1 MSFCVNIKSK
11 QFKDTAARLGLSE
24 GQLELI
30 AHKYGNSEGTYG
42 QFPSDNYIMGQV
54 IGRPELNADE
64 NIVRIWHERYQN
76 AQTFATA
83 EELNAAKTEALRF
96 FEESSIGTTTL
107 PDGRLQMVVAEPN
120 STEEPLISYMSN
132 NAEQV
137 IDGKL
142 GVNKEQLIS
151 LLGSTMYKGN
161 VQSVAVKELLQN
173 AFDAVKIAQSQG
185 KIQGKAKIRVNLDAK
200 ERTVTISDNGTG
212 MSPEIVQ
219 KAFFTIGGSYKGEN
233 VDNRLKSGGLG
244 LAKMAFLFSSEYV
257 EVSTVKDGI
266 KTYVNTNPEQIQN
279 DNFKITTS
287 RTNEPNG
294 TTVTVKIPE
303 SYLDENGEKRSIWF
317 DTSPDFL
324 SKPMLGNVEVE
335 VTKKPIWGTE
345 TTTTYDKNVIPEG
358 YTPIGKATSDFGD
371 IEMYVAPADSNDIT
385 AEVLISGLHQFTKW
399 FGIKNASKGRFK
411 VILNIL
417 PTVGVKSAVYPINNQ
432 REGFRAT
439 IDPEVKDIQYLLNQ
453 INISLEKKSIA
464 ATFGS
469 AMSMDVG
476 KIAEVKREASDTDT
490 LNNAVKEVL
499 EQLTP
504 KQKTI
509 LGIPVGRPR
518 GNSLD
523 LKSIRTQR
531 EAAEKSRNSS
541 LNTSGINYGRS
552 VSGVDT
558 SGLDITK
565 PLFHNNTTM
574 VIGEDGQAVLNELGK
589 LMMELKSLYIQT
601 YKNAGIQSRFGDVIE
616 HISKQFWGISFD
628 KGYGGVNVNPSV
640 INLLAI
646 NPFYQVKAY
655 PGVDT
660 ALALTE
666 YLTHLIIHEFN
677 HNYAG
682 GEGAEFTGRF
692 PATYAE
698 FAGIGKQFNKEWK
711 NKLYTLIRDNLD
723 TFIKY
728 NKEYEKATNLGES
741 FESDRITAREESQS
755 SSTENDGKDIF
766 WNRSGENVY
775 ENGKGSTEISETPQQ
790 EVGYVNHSGGAIGS
804 DSYWGTVGERYGV
817 KSNHYYHGRKTPAG
831 NVEITEEQFNEG
843 KQKVLQANRTLN
855 RQPDRYMDLLARNWM
870 QVKSSDSI
878 FAIGHLRNG
887 IVDGGTGWAVQMAI
901 DAGKP
906 VYVFD
911 QERGQWYKN
920 IGGKWSESEVPT
932 LTPNFAGIGTR
943 QLNDAG
949 KKAIEEVYAKTFGQP
964 QQQSQQPINIWAGS
978 GEHSDLSNFALRP
991 FKIPKEFVLPNGTFV
1006 HIPQTILSVEAA
1018 FQALKDNYSFPES
1031 REDRLLN
1038 GNLQRAIIEGR
1049 ADAQGRGNSDV
1060 LEGKR
1065 LRRLGRQFKGL
1076 DREAWDKDR
1085 FEIMKSLIKMSFEQ
1099 NPKVLQK
1106 LLDTGD
1112 APFSHRQENSIWET
1126 EFPRIL
1132 MEVRS
1137 ELRNEEQ
1144 QPSQQNLA
1152 QQVTT
1157 QSTTQQEG
1165 SQQERTK
1172 LPKAG
1177 QVFYEKSNTL
1187 TGQINTLIDSGIPV
1201 TEVRDEA
1208 NKLMDWI
1215 SDQLTQYLEDPS
1227 IVWDKY
1233 FADTQDSSQ
1242 REGMIDRISKMSRQE
1257 LLELIGVDRIL
1268 EIYSNEV
1275 LSRTE
1280 ENAETFD
1287 SFDDDVF
1294 DKLDLIK
1301 ENMKG
1306 LVQLGY
1312 SRFSSREDFSIV
1324 LSEDENSTYS
1334 TTEKQ
1339 DSREQLNPDDTN
1351 GENDPDRNYEEE
1363 GNQQEHWQIE
1373 SRSRAILD
1381 NASAQ
1386 IKQALSDCLVLVD
1399 NGKKK
1404 EDGSV
1409 KYDIQTDSL
1418 GRNERITQLNA
1429 TRSIVAWTQGALS
1442 IQDMI
1447 DMLSAKE
1454 KENPWI
1460 SQIITRLK
1468 DTSGNEADFQ
1478 SQFFTVFSKHFQP
1491 YSVVIRNADGSYHTS
1506 QVNAHPA
1513 LDDAM
1518 SAIKVQY
1525 RLGKLPLFN
1534 SNGVDTR
1541 NLEEFR
1547 TLKNR
1552 LEKLGNLSEN
1562 NRNEAVGI
1570 VGDMLNMLGF
1580 PQPEDAIG
1588 RVLTDEVKNT
1598 ILTSSTNMALKL
1610 DNAKKEKNYDP
1621 FKFKDNPNGITGYVQ
1636 SILRPF
1642 TQALE
1647 DVMVSSVFDSGKM
1660 YQSYITPS
1668 WTTKLFKKMHLDN
1681 KNFHKFLLNEFA
1693 TTEWFIDGNV
1703 NLLSEVSSSTLAKMN
1718 DEEIENAKVTYLMNH
1733 PEVWRNPWL
1742 RELAGMDDKTRME
1755 TFVHRV
1761 QLNFN
1766 NSNYM
1771 RGMTDL
1777 EYVLSAFTE
1786 FFSGGNESFRGKK
1799 FAYYRLPMLSN
1810 KPSNEFIRFVR
1821 YSGATALSEITNGFL
1836 SIFNQ
1841 ELSRIQT
1848 VRMRNLSKGD
1858 EGFIANFDERGR
1870 SFQFLD
1876 YLNEYL
1882 TGSKKDSVLG
1892 KLINKKVN
1900 GESIDES
1907 ALTPLV
1913 EKAIKEHL
1921 TNLSNNIISEYRANG
1936 LFEALK
1942 NVENVGNSDSAVEE
1956 AIREFV
1962 WNDTFAQANILELL
1976 ITDKAYYK
1984 NEEDLQK
1991 RLAQVH
1997 SPGIRGNWDAT
2008 DYKGNRVSDG
2018 KLRVAKISDFKG
2030 KDVIQ
2035 TTIANLEE
2043 VFDRRIEQAEPSMKE
2058 QWRALKEN
2066 ILAAYRD
2073 VNVVDGQALVSPTAY
2088 RKKAFAF
2095 GEWSKDAENTY
2106 KELMQGKYNLASLQ
2120 SIFNPR
2126 KPFTYGKV
2134 NKPVSTNPNL
2144 NTPIKTLNYGV
2155 QYKDSEYLLIMADA
2169 ILRGEETSRPNLLG
2183 ALFDVMEESAK
2194 TNPTAG
2200 IDFIVFESGVKSGL
2214 SGAISISD
2222 LVNNPDGRDI
2232 AFNRI
2237 WRNIINEDG
2246 SYNQSY
2252 VDVLNAEDYAN
2263 QQTVPEHFMG
2273 HGGLQW
2279 GSQVRVVM
2287 PSDLET
2293 SYMGQ
2298 PVEYEFY
2305 DDATKE
2311 WKKLG
2316 KEELRKEWD
2325 ETTANIVNAGVETL
2339 KKELGLNDSSYTQ
2352 AERNI
2357 ILSKILQREILS
2369 NARYGVDL
2377 LLACSVDENGNFRI
2391 PLGDPIQSKRVEQL
2405 INSII
2410 KNRINKINVE
2420 GGTLVEV
2427 TNFGASKRL
2436 ERRYK
2441 DKNGNLLKAKR
2452 DYLAEGHT
2460 EEEFKQ
2466 YVKENQNGIAYDECY
2481 APAWARE
2488 IFENFVD
2495 EKGNIDAEAIEM
2507 LDDDLLKMFGYRI
2520 PTEDKYSCAPYKIVG
2535 FLPKEAGDGFMQP
2548 WETTVTDGSDFD
2560 VDKKNLM
2567 RMVINIKKKIMSKK
2581 EFAKDNN
2588 ISDEDELNKKYSEY
2602 RKKVNPSAANILKR
2616 IGDSGK
2622 IALSDSEKAEVKDN
2636 SERIK
2641 KRRTERAKKQ
2651 RENKDDN
2658 AVEIYNRKYAERV
2671 EPLEKKY
2678 NALSEK
2684 EELTEKE
2691 ERDMLKL
2698 DRKIEKEIA
2707 KLDREL
2713 EGAKARNEAEYDE
2726 RIEHIEAEIS
2736 SIEKE
2741 DAERLLKDR
2750 KLSIIK
2756 GILDEGIFRDSSTLP
2771 KNQQGLFKAVKR
2783 AYLDMMF
2790 EVSKPTEGKD
2800 YWNNKIFNMQWAIAT
2815 NASTADKMLN
2825 PGNFD
2830 PQKSMGYKV
2839 AAYRMGQHTWEELNA
2854 MSIDELKDIVFTS
2867 KNLMEFNVQ
2876 TQFYKQNNVA
2886 GQILG
2891 IFAVAKSAHAM
2902 FEGRGYGVMVK
2913 DDFTIAGMRFGGIMN
2928 LDSMKD
2934 RSGVTLIGK
2943 TLGSL
2948 VGASADAVKD
2958 PVLNF
2963 MNINKETVNVLNA
2976 ALRLG
2981 MDFDSI
2987 ALLLSSRAIGNM
2999 LSAYYRNSLSS
3010 KTSVSKEVSRRLRE
3024 LEKQPEIG
3032 KDSPLAKQELTTE
3045 EMVQGINSDNAIL
3058 EYKILKA
3065 FSRLS
3070 DIANTI
3076 NPLTNISR
3084 LNSVTSA
3091 VGPQHIDSIIAKKK
3105 LEADMSGLIK
3115 ISESGIEDLDV
3126 DIVFNDIPSLRA
3138 FHSGY
3143 DIVFGTDGQ
3152 NDGLFAQ
3159 LGIVTASSQF
3169 EKVLSAIPVDM
3180 SFSLYNNKKLLSS
3193 LGDFFQSYL
3202 LVQSGVADSK
3212 QLGRYTKN
3220 FAKWFTEQ
3228 GFKSKYPDNPFIQAI
3243 QTDVVS
3249 KEGQEDKY
3257 YLKIE
3262 TTGMEQ
3268 SEKDAL
3274 SAGWIQ
3280 LEKDNPELSHWLFFY
3295 NFWRGGVGFSPKTF
3309 MGLVSLQVKEKIG
3322 GYLNTYRNI
3331 PDVDGKQVFE
3341 QWIRNNSNNDS
3352 LVPRVSSIPILKNG
3366 HLLARGNNY
3375 YKVSGSPYVKM
3386 NVEGKDILFK
3396 RIDYSN
3402 ENKFAEYEQLSI
3414 LGNNGE
3420 YFEAF
3425 ASDSI
3430 NSTPQENTTTIERGT
3445 IVSDQLSSV
3454 EDTPYTEQTKEEM
3467 ESDLIDFVDI
3477 LRADD
3482 ETTAEREEYSIEE
3495 KADEIVKDLGLSED
3509 KTKFDEMMDEFCR

>member
-11 QFKDTAARLGLSE
+11 QFKDTAARLGISE

-83 EELNAAKTEALRF
+83 EELSAAKTEALRF

-185 KIQGKAKIRVNLDAK
+185 KIQGKAKIRVNLDAA

-287 RTNEPNG
+287 RTDEPNG

-303 SYLDENGEKRSIWF
+303 SYLDKNGEKRSIWF
-317 DTSPDFL
+317 DTSPNFL
-324 SKPMLGNVEVE
+324 SKPMIGNVDVE
-335 VTKKPIWGTE
+335 VTKKTIWGTA
-345 TTTTYDKNVIPEG
+345 TTTYDKSVIPEG

-371 IEMYVAPADSNDIT
+371 IEMYVAPADSGDIT

-399 FGIKNASKGRFK
+399 FSVKGATKGRFK

-439 IDPEVKDIQYLLNQ
+439 IEPEVKDIGYLLNQ
-453 INISLEKKSIA
+453 INRSLEKKSIA

-476 KIAEVKREASDTDT
+476 KIAEVKREASNTDT
-490 LNNAVKEVL
+490 LNSAVKEVL
-499 EQLTP
+499 GQLAT

-509 LGIPVGRPR
+509 LGIPVGKTQE
-518 GNSLD
+518 NSLD

-531 EAAEKSRNSS
+531 ETAEKSRNSS
-541 LNTSGINYGRS
+541 LNTSGINYDRNSS
-552 VSGVDT
+552 VSSVDT

-589 LMMELKSLYIQT
+589 LMMELKSLYVQT
-601 YKNAGIQSRFGDVIE
+601 YKNAGIQSRFGDVID

-628 KGYGGVNVNPSV
+628 KGYGGVNVNPSI

-646 NPFYQVKAY
+646 NPFYQVQTY

-682 GEGAEFTGRF
+682 GEGAGFTGRF

-741 FESDRITAREESQS
+741 FESDRITAREESTS
-755 SSTENDGKDIF
+755 RSTENDGKDLF

-775 ENGKGSTEISETPQQ
+775 ENGEGSTEISETSQQ
-790 EVGYVNHSGGAIGS
+790 GVEYVNHSGGAIGS

-817 KSNHYYHGRKTPAG
+817 KSNHYYHGRKTPIG

-855 RQPDRYMDLLARNWM
+855 RRPDRYMDLLARNWM
-870 QVKSSDSI
+870 QVKNSDSI
-878 FAIGHLRNG
+878 FAIGHLKRG

-911 QERGQWYKN
+911 QERGEWFKN
-920 IGGKWSESEVPT
+920 IGGQWSRSDVPT
-932 LTPNFAGIGTR
+932 FTSNFAGIGTR

-949 KKAIEEVYAKTFGQP
+949 RKAIEAVYEKTFSQQQVP
-964 QQQSQQPINIWAGS
+964 QQQVQTEVSLHKVFQQRITPIGYKRTGEKIDSVDAGKNICTSTQMLCVEMIADAFNNGDLAHHVKVWPVSIWAKSPLEDSIIDHSTTLVKVNGKYYIFDMPQS
-978 GEHSDLSNFALRP
+978 EYITKTGNTFTQYGKTFNEGLIGEFNPRLIPVEKEVIQEAYQIDEAHIQNTMSSLLSIMKDL
-991 FKIPKEFVLPNGTFV
+991 
-1006 HIPQTILSVEAA
+1006 
-1018 FQALKDNYSFPES
+1018 D
-1031 REDRLLN
+1031 
-1038 GNLQRAIIEGR
+1038 
-1049 ADAQGRGNSDV
+1049 
-1060 LEGKR
+1060 KR
-1065 LRRLGRQFKGL
+1065 N
-1076 DREAWDKDR
+1076 D
-1085 FEIMKSLIKMSFEQ
+1085 FEITIAETVPPTRSEEGSINTEQ
-1099 NPKVLQK
+1099 AETPKV
-1106 LLDTGD
+1106 
-1112 APFSHRQENSIWET
+1112 E
-1126 EFPRIL
+1126 
-1132 MEVRS
+1132 
-1137 ELRNEEQ
+1137 
-1144 QPSQQNLA
+1144 
-1152 QQVTT
+1152 
-1157 QSTTQQEG
+1157 
-1165 SQQERTK
+1165 
-1172 LPKAG
+1172 
-1177 QVFYEKSNTL
+1177 QVFHEKSTTL

-1201 TEVRDEA
+1201 TEVREEA

-1242 REGMIDRISKMSRQE
+1242 REAMIDRISKMSRQE

-1280 ENAETFD
+1280 ENADVFD
-1287 SFDDDVF
+1287 SFDDEVS
-1294 DKLDLIK
+1294 DKFDLIK
-1301 ENMKG
+1301 ENLKG

-1312 SRFSSREDFSIV
+1312 SRFSGREGFSIT
-1324 LSEDENSTYS
+1324 LSEGDESTFDV
-1334 TTEKQ
+1334 TETQNTLEQ
-1339 DSREQLNPDDTN
+1339 DNPIDTN
-1351 GENDPDRNYEEE
+1351 GENDPDRNFEEE

-1373 SRSRAILD
+1373 SRSREILD

-1399 NGKKK
+1399 NGKRK
-1404 EDGSV
+1404 EDGTPD
-1409 KYDIQTDSL
+1409 YDIQTDDL
-1418 GRNERITQLNA
+1418 GRNERVTQLNA
-1429 TRSIVAWTQGALS
+1429 TRSIVKWTQGALS
-1442 IQDMI
+1442 LQGMI
-1447 DMLSAKE
+1447 DMLSSKE

-1460 SQIITRLK
+1460 SQIITRLR
-1468 DTSGNEADFQ
+1468 DTSGNESDFQ
-1478 SQFFTVFSKHFQP
+1478 NEFFTVFSKHFQP
-1491 YSVVIRNADGSYHTS
+1491 YSVVIRNADGTFHTG

-1518 SAIKVQY
+1518 SAVKVQY

-1541 NLEEFR
+1541 NLEGLREV
-1547 TLKNR
+1547 NN
-1552 LEKLGNLSEN
+1552 KLNALGQLSEN
-1562 NRNEAVGI
+1562 NRKEAVTL
-1570 VGDMLNMLGF
+1570 VGEILTTVGF
-1580 PQPEDAIG
+1580 PQSEDSIN

-1598 ILTSSTNMALKL
+1598 LLTAVSNMAIKL
-1610 DNAKKEKNYDP
+1610 DNAAKEKNYDP

-1642 TQALE
+1642 TEALE
-1647 DVMVSSVFDSGKM
+1647 DVMVSSIFDSGKM

-1693 TTEWFIDGNV
+1693 TSEWFIDDKV
-1703 NLLSEVSSSTLAKMN
+1703 NLLAEVSSDRLAKMS
-1718 DEEIENAKVTYLMNH
+1718 DAEKEDARAEYIGNH
-1733 PEVWRNPWL
+1733 PEIWRTPWL
-1742 RELAGMDDKTRME
+1742 RELVQMDEKARME

-1766 NSNYM
+1766 KSNYM

-1777 EYVLSAFTE
+1777 EYVLSVFTE
-1786 FFSGGNESFRGKK
+1786 FYADGSKNYKGKK

-1810 KPSNEFIRFVR
+1810 KPSNEFIRFTR
-1821 YSGATALSEITNGFL
+1821 YSGATALAEITDGFL

-1841 ELSRIQT
+1841 EMSRIRT
-1848 VRMRNLSKGD
+1848 VRMLELNKADKGYI
-1858 EGFIANFDERGR
+1858 EYFNERGKE
-1870 SFQFLD
+1870 FQFLD
-1876 YLNEYL
+1876 YLNDYL
-1882 TGSKKDSVLG
+1882 IGEKKNTVLG
-1892 KLINKKVN
+1892 ELLNNKLDGKT
-1900 GESIDES
+1900 IDES

-1913 EKAIKEHL
+1913 EKAIREHL
-1921 TNLSNNIISEYRANG
+1921 VEKGNALVSQYRNNG

-1942 NVENVGNSDSAVEE
+1942 NVENVGTSDAAVET
-1956 AIREFV
+1956 AIREFA
-1962 WNDTFAQANILELL
+1962 WNDMFAQANILELL

-1997 SPGIRGNWDAT
+1997 SPGTRGNWDAV
-2008 DYKGNRVSDG
+2008 DYDGNRVSDG
-2018 KLRVAKISDFKG
+2018 KLRIVKISDFAG
-2030 KDVIQ
+2030 KDVMIN
-2035 TTIANLEE
+2035 TLANLEE
-2043 VFDRRIEQAEPSMKE
+2043 VFDKKIEEAEDSLKD

-2066 ILAAYRD
+2066 IIAAYKK
-2073 VNVVDGQALVSPTAY
+2073 VNVVDGQAFVSPTAY
-2088 RKKAFAF
+2088 RKKAIAF
-2095 GEWSKDAENTY
+2095 GEWSREAENTY
-2106 KELMQGKYNLASLQ
+2106 NELMQGKFNLASLK
-2120 SIFNPR
+2120 SVFNPR

-2134 NKPVSTNPNL
+2134 NKNISEMTGID
-2144 NTPIKTLNYGV
+2144 TPIKTLNYGV

-2169 ILRGEETSRPNLLG
+2169 LLREQETSRPNLLG

-2194 TNPTAG
+2194 TNPAAG
-2200 IDFIVFESGVKSGL
+2200 IDFIVFESGVKTGI

-2222 LVNNPDGRDI
+2222 LVDNPDGRDI

-2237 WRNIINEDG
+2237 WRRIINTDG
-2246 SYNQSY
+2246 SYNQAY
-2252 VDVLNAEDYAN
+2252 VDTLNAEDYAN

-2279 GSQVRVVM
+2279 GSQVRVIM
-2287 PSDLET
+2287 PSDLEV
-2293 SYMGQ
+2293 SYLGQ

-2305 DDATKE
+2305 DDAARE
-2311 WKKLG
+2311 WKKLNKDG
-2316 KEELRKEWD
+2316 IRKEWNN
-2325 ETTANIVNAGVETL
+2325 TAAEIINDGIRTL
-2339 KKELGLNDSSYTQ
+2339 KTEFGLNNSEYSQ
-2352 AERNI
+2352 ADRNI

-2377 LLACSVDENGNFRI
+2377 LLACSVDEQGNFRI

-2410 KNRINKINVE
+2410 KNRINKIKVE

-2427 TNFGASKRL
+2427 TNFGVSKRL

-2441 DKNGNLLKAKR
+2441 DKNGNLLQAKR

-2460 EEEFKQ
+2460 EAEFNQ
-2466 YVKENQNGIAYDECY
+2466 YVKENQAGIAYDECY

-2488 IFENFVD
+2488 IFENFAD
-2495 EKGNIDAEAIEM
+2495 RNGNIDVEAIEM
-2507 LDDDLLKMFGYRI
+2507 LDADLLKMFGYRI

-2567 RMVINIKKKIMSKK
+2567 RMVINIKKKIMSKS
-2581 EFAKDNN
+2581 EFAKANKITNEEELDNKYSKYRKDNN
-2588 ISDEDELNKKYSEY
+2588 
-2602 RKKVNPSAANILKR
+2602 PSPANILKK
-2616 IGDSGK
+2616 IGDSGRIK
-2622 IALSDSEKAEVKDN
+2622 LSATEKAELDAEEEHIRKRRIDKAKSLKDKKDN
-2636 SERIK
+2636 S
-2641 KRRTERAKKQ
+2641 
-2651 RENKDDN
+2651 
-2658 AVEIYNRKYAERV
+2658 AVESYNRKYAEKV
-2671 EPLEKKY
+2671 EPLEKEY
-2678 NALSEK
+2678 DTLSEK
-2684 EELTEKE
+2684 EDLTEKE

-2698 DRKIEKEIA
+2698 DRRIEREVA

-2713 EGAKARNEAEYDE
+2713 EGKKVESEAEYNK
-2726 RIEHIEAEIS
+2726 RIEEIESELSEIR
-2736 SIEKE
+2736 KE
-2741 DAERLLKDR
+2741 NESRILKDR
-2750 KLSIIK
+2750 KLSIIRK
-2756 GILDEGIFRDSSTLP
+2756 ILDEGVFRDSSTIPSNERGVFL
-2771 KNQQGLFKAVKR
+2771 AVKR
-2783 AYLDMMF
+2783 AYIDMMF
-2790 EVSKPTEGKD
+2790 EASKPTLGKD
-2800 YWNNKIFNMQWAIAT
+2800 YFNNKIFNMQWAIAT
-2815 NASTADKMLN
+2815 HASTADKMLN

-2839 AAYRMGQHTWEELNA
+2839 AAYRLGKHNWEDLNA
-2854 MSIDELKDIVFTS
+2854 MSIDALKEIVFTS
-2867 KNLMEFNVQ
+2867 KNLMEFDVQ
-2876 TQFYKQNNVA
+2876 TQFYKQNSVA

-2902 FEGRGYGVMVK
+2902 FEGRNYGILVE
-2913 DDFTIAGMRFGGIMN
+2913 DNFTIAGMDFGGIMS
-2928 LDSMKD
+2928 LDKMKD

-2948 VGASADAVKD
+2948 VSASADAVKD

-2987 ALLLSSRAIGNM
+2987 SLLLSTKTISDI
-2999 LSAYYRNSLSS
+2999 LSTYYRNNLSKKVSL
-3010 KTSVSKEVSRRLRE
+3010 KNVIAQKIRE
-3024 LEKQPEIG
+3024 LESDSTIG
-3032 KDSPLAKQELTTE
+3032 KNSPLAKQELTTE
-3045 EMVQGINSDNAIL
+3045 EMITAIRKDNPSL
-3058 EYKILKA
+3058 QYKILKA
-3065 FSRLS
+3065 FQRLS
-3070 DIANTI
+3070 NIADTI

-3084 LNSVTSA
+3084 LNSVASA
-3091 VGPQHIDSIIAKKK
+3091 VGPQHIDSIMSKYKLDAPFKNIAKIGQKGVY
-3105 LEADMSGLIK
+3105 EEIGRY
-3115 ISESGIEDLDV
+3115 DV
-3126 DIVFNDIPSLRA
+3126 FQDIPSLRA
-3138 FHSGY
+3138 FY
-3143 DIVFGTDGQ
+3143 EAYNIVFGDSD
-3152 NDGLFAQ
+3152 NAGLFKQ
-3159 LGIVTASSQF
+3159 LGITTASEQF
-3169 EKVLSAIPVDM
+3169 NEVLTAIPEDM
-3180 SFSLYNNKKLLSS
+3180 RFLLMNNKKLLSS

-3202 LVQSGVADSK
+3202 LVQSNVASISQK
-3212 QLGRYTKN
+3212 ERYIKN

-3228 GFKSKYPDNPFIQAI
+3228 GFKSKYPNNPFIQAI

-3280 LEKDNPELSHWLFFY
+3280 LEKENPDLSHWLFFY
-3295 NFWRGGVGFSPKTF
+3295 NFWRGGIGFSPKTF
-3309 MGLVSLQVKEKIG
+3309 MGLVPLQVKEKIG
-3322 GYLNTYRNI
+3322 GYLNTYRNLPTTNGI
-3331 PDVDGKQVFE
+3331 TVFD
-3341 QWIRNNSNNDS
+3341 QWIRNNWNNDS
-3352 LVPRVSSIPILKNG
+3352 LVPRVSKIPISKDG
-3366 HLLARGNNY
+3366 KMLAKGRNY
-3375 YKVSGSPYVKM
+3375 YKVAGSPYVKM
-3386 NVEGKDILFK
+3386 NVDGRDVLF
-3396 RIDYSN
+3396 RRTSN
-3402 ENKFAEYEQLSI
+3402 FSAEYQFAEYEQITS

-3425 ASDSI
+3425 PFEDTAKPSAV
-3430 NSTPQENTTTIERGT
+3430 PNTVDRGT
-3445 IVSDQLSSV
+3445 LVSDQLETT
-3454 EDTPYTEQTKEEM
+3454 EDNPNDVVKTKEEM
-3467 ESDLIDFVDI
+3467 EQDLVDFIDV
-3477 LRADD
+3477 LRGD
-3482 ETTAEREEYSIEE
+3482 EGRTAELGEAEMEERF
-3495 KADEIVKDLGLSED
+3495 DELTKDLGLSED
-3509 KTKFDEMMDEFCR
+3509 KAKFDDIMDNFCR